1 MNTVFT
7 IQFVNHIYEDGPEY
21 DENHLE
27 DTYNKPMRDDK
38 ILDNKVYMNP
48 EDAIL
53 ALQSILDTLSMDEER
68 FVEEGMHVYSVASY
82 ELV

>member
-1 MNTVFT
+1 MTTVFA
-7 IQFVNHIYEDGPEY
+7 IQFVNYIYEEGVHKKD
-21 DENHLE
+21 N
-27 DTYNKPMRDDK
+27 K
-38 ILDNKVYMNP
+38 ILDNKIYMNP